1 MSDPDLNDGDVPLV
15 VLTTVGSDEQA
26 DGVASAL
33 VGERLAACVNV
44 VKGVTSIYRW
54 EGKIARD
61 EERLLV
67 IKTTRARFDA
77 VRERILA
84 LHAYEVPE
92 IVALPIVA
100 GSEAY
105 LDWLRGETT
114 APRP

>member
-1 MSDPDLNDGDVPLV
+1 MTPSDQERGSDAIV

-26 DGVASAL
+26 EAIASAL

-44 VKGVTSIYRW
+44 VKGVKSIYRW

-67 IKTTRARFDA
+67 IKTARARFEALRDR
-77 VRERILA
+77 VRA
-84 LHAYEVPE
+84 LHSYELPE

-100 GSEAY
+100 GSNAY
-105 LDWLRGETT
+105 LDWLRGET
-114 APRP
+114 AE